1 MTPTGRPKGR
11 PRKIDSLSST
21 ATTTRASSSRRSTGK
36 LANKSSTT
44 SQKHKPAAPSS
55 VNDEGDDDDEISS
68 SYFASPSGLHKYVGP
83 KVTKRVPAEEARDSL
98 SSVSTVNDYNE
109 SSGYSTPLTS
119 GVATPATSTKP
130 TTSTTRRRPGRP
142 RATMS
147 HTATPSI
154 NIVARAAALRNS
166 QLSLNPN
173 KRKRIPDSEDEEDA
187 DEDNTADA
195 QLARALQEREDAKSN
210 SMSVMKFDGPAT
222 RRTPRKTQKIMPKIN
237 YGSEISDDE
246 DVKVIYKSPGLAK
259 RPKIELSAKG
269 NNGVKF
275 MGKGK
280 GKAKIIQDSDDSD
293 DFIEIDD
300 SEDSDVPIAMTTPRS
315 RMKHVI
321 QEQSKAFK
329 ASSSPRQRL
338 TKMMP
343 PATTSRSRSTNVGF
357 KKQPAMKRED
367 TKASTS
373 SGLTN
378 LTSRFPTTE
387 SDFDSSDLGSVS
399 LFDSDSDS
407 DVVPVAAAGPSS
419 SIVPRS
425 RPRPR
430 GSARHRINLAEH
442 DTGVTRRSK
451 QERARLEA
459 HHPELQTMWKDLEN
473 LPKIGSVKIEQPKNI
488 SRELKPFQL
497 EGVAWMKAMEKT
509 DWGGG
514 LLGDEMGMGKTIQ
527 AVSLIMS
534 DFPAAQPSLVLIPP
548 VALMQWQQEIAA
560 YTDGTLKTFVYHGTN
575 AHTKGATLDDL
586 RKYHVILM
594 SYNSLESMYRKQ
606 EKGFKRKTGLHKE
619 ESIIHQIQ
627 FHRVIL
633 DEAHNIKSRTTGSAK
648 ACFALKAD
656 HKWCLSGT
664 PLQNRIGEFFS
675 LVRFLDIKP
684 FACYFCKQCPCS
696 TLNWDMNEN
705 NRCSGCLHSGM
716 QHVSVFNQELLNPIQ
731 KFGNNGPGKE
741 AFRKLRI
748 LTDRFMLRRVKR
760 DHSSAMELP
769 AKEIY
774 VNRQFFGEEE
784 NDFAGSIMNNGT
796 RKFETYVSQGV
807 LLNNYANIF
816 GLIMQMRQVAD
827 HPDLILKKNGEGG
840 QNVLVCC
847 ICDETAEEAI
857 RSSCRHEFCRECAK
871 NYLNSSDEPDCPQCH
886 IPLSIDLEQPDI
898 EQDEQM
904 VKKSSIINRI
914 KMENWTSSSK
924 IEALVHDIWQLRS
937 KTRTT
942 KSIIFS
948 QFTTMLQLVEWRLRR
963 AGITT
968 VMLDGSMTPAQRQA
982 SINHFMTDVNVECFL
997 VSLKAGGVALNLTE
1011 ASHVFIV
1018 DPWWNPAAE
1027 WQSADRCHRI
1037 GQARPC
1043 SITRLCI
1050 EDSVESR
1057 MVMLQEKKAN
1067 MINSTI
1073 NSDESAMESLTPED
1087 MQFLFRGN

>member
-1 MTPTGRPKGR
+1 
-11 PRKIDSLSST
+11 
-21 ATTTRASSSRRSTGK
+21 
-36 LANKSSTT
+36 
-44 SQKHKPAAPSS
+44 
-55 VNDEGDDDDEISS
+55 
-68 SYFASPSGLHKYVGP
+68 
-83 KVTKRVPAEEARDSL
+83 
-98 SSVSTVNDYNE
+98 
-109 SSGYSTPLTS
+109 
-119 GVATPATSTKP
+119 
-130 TTSTTRRRPGRP
+130 
-142 RATMS
+142 MS

-173 KRKRIPDSEDEEDA
+173 KRKRVPDSEDEEDA

-357 KKQPAMKRED
+357 GKQPAMKRED

-633 DEAHNIKSRTTGSAK
+633 DEAHNIKVICCS
-648 ACFALKAD
+648 L
-656 HKWCLSGT
+656 
-664 PLQNRIGEFFS
+664 S
-675 LVRFLDIKP
+675 LVW
-684 FACYFCKQCPCS
+684 S
-696 TLNWDMNEN
+696 
-705 NRCSGCLHSGM
+705 HSYM
-716 QHVSVFNQELLNPIQ
+716 
-731 KFGNNGPGKE
+731 
-741 AFRKLRI
+741 
-748 LTDRFMLRRVKR
+748 
-760 DHSSAMELP
+760 
-769 AKEIY
+769 Y
-774 VNRQFFGEEE
+774 
-784 NDFAGSIMNNGT
+784 
-796 RKFETYVSQGV
+796 
-807 LLNNYANIF
+807 
-816 GLIMQMRQVAD
+816 
-827 HPDLILKKNGEGG
+827 
-840 QNVLVCC
+840 
-847 ICDETAEEAI
+847 
-857 RSSCRHEFCRECAK
+857 
-871 NYLNSSDEPDCPQCH
+871 
-886 IPLSIDLEQPDI
+886 
-898 EQDEQM
+898 
-904 VKKSSIINRI
+904 
-914 KMENWTSSSK
+914 
-924 IEALVHDIWQLRS
+924 
-937 KTRTT
+937 
-942 KSIIFS
+942 
-948 QFTTMLQLVEWRLRR
+948 
-963 AGITT
+963 
-968 VMLDGSMTPAQRQA
+968 
-982 SINHFMTDVNVECFL
+982 
-997 VSLKAGGVALNLTE
+997 
-1011 ASHVFIV
+1011 SHV
-1018 DPWWNPAAE
+1018 PLAQQRHA
-1027 WQSADRCHRI
+1027 
-1037 GQARPC
+1037 
-1043 SITRLCI
+1043 
-1050 EDSVESR
+1050 
-1057 MVMLQEKKAN
+1057 
-1067 MINSTI
+1067 
-1073 NSDESAMESLTPED
+1073 SL
-1087 MQFLFRGN
+1087 